1 MNIEQR
7 IDKMRSIVQKFDK
20 LKKQED
26 GASNLKKLLT
36 DENYSTDSL
45 RISVGNIY
53 THPEEIDPE
62 FALRLREALVKEIDL
77 YKEETQFD
85 INILMEEK

>member
-36 DENYSTDSL
+36 DESYSNDIL
-45 RISVGNIY
+45 KISVGNIY
-53 THPEEIDPE
+53 TCPKEIDPE
-62 FALRLREALVKEIDL
+62 FALRLKKALVKEIDL